1 MNAEGGN
8 SCYAKKKKKKFK
20 HNTFKLELHN
30 IESQPRQIPLPV
42 REPETLRG
50 GRVYT
55 RYGKPS
61 TLLLSTESDAAIG

>member
-1 MNAEGGN
+1 MQREEIRAMQ
-8 SCYAKKKKKKFK
+8 KKKKFK

-42 REPETLRG
+42 REPEVLRG
-50 GRVYT
+50 GQVYT
-55 RYGKPS
+55 LYGKPF